1 MSVDIDTNMA
11 AIMAANN
18 LAASNAQLQT
28 SITKLSSGSRIVT
41 PADDAGGLA
50 VSMKLSAAANRDS
63 AVQSNI
69 ADTNSYLQTQDGA
82 MQVAG
87 QILDRISELK
97 TLYADPTKNSSD
109 LANYDSEFTALQ
121 SQLGSIASGNF
132 NGVSL
137 FGSSTLSVSTT
148 EDGSTSAA
156 VTVGGLDLTST
167 SSGIGAILSS
177 VTSSATSLGAI
188 QLTDVTSAIQNLAT
202 FRADNGA
209 EQSQLT
215 FASSLAQSDQT
226 NLTAASSQ
234 ITDVDVAQESTNL
247 AKWNVLV
254 QSGASMLYQANQSS
268 QIALKLLQ

>member
-50 VSMKLSAAANRDS
+50 VSMKLSAAATRDG

-69 ADTNSYLQTQDGA
+69 ADANSYLQTQDGA

-87 QILDRISELK
+87 QILDRMSELK
-97 TLYADPTKNSSD
+97 TLSADPTKNSSD
-109 LANYDSEFTALQ
+109 VANYNSEFTQLQ
-121 SQLGSIASGNF
+121 AQLTSIASGTF

-137 FGSSTLSVSTT
+137 FGSSTLSVATT
-148 EDGSTSAA
+148 EDGSTTSA
-156 VTVGGLDLTST
+156 VTLAAADLTST
-167 SSGIGAILSS
+167 ATGVGVLTA
-177 VTSSATSLGAI
+177 SSASSLGAV
-188 QLTDVTSAIQNLAT
+188 QLSDITNAIQNIAT
-202 FRADNGA
+202 FRAENGA
-209 EQSQLT
+209 EQSRLT
-215 FASSLAQSDQT
+215 FATSLAQSDQT

-234 ITDVDVAQESTNL
+234 ITDVDVASESTNL

-268 QIALKLLQ
+268 QVALKLLQ